1 MPHDERPLNERLSSL
16 SPAQLKA
23 LLQKG
28 REGQPTRPGKP
39 ARMER
44 NPSGTYPLSKAQERM
59 WFLNTLSEGEAIY
72 NNPAALRI
80 KAEFHLNIATLTE
93 SLGRLAT
100 RHEILRTTF
109 CVEDGV
115 PVQVIHPEGKPEVI
129 YEDFRPMPTAE
140 REKRAMEE
148 AVLHGKIFIPLDRLP
163 LLRFKVI
170 HLQDAEYMLLINP
183 HHIISDGWSNA
194 LFAKELSMTYAAL
207 EGGEP
212 VPFTAPEY
220 QYVDFV
226 RWEKEWLESPAC
238 SDQLRFWKEQL
249 SDLPE
254 PLRLPLDFPRPPVMS
269 YRGGK
274 EFNEVSVAESDR
286 LRQFCQQ
293 NNITLFHLLFGAFS
307 LLMSKYSGQD
317 DLLVGMPVAR
327 RNQLWFQNTM
337 GLFINTLPL
346 RVKTDDAMKAIDFLR
361 HIKAYSQQA
370 LTRQE
375 LPFEKLIEEVNPN
388 RNLSANPVF
397 QVHFVHQN
405 IPSLYSVKGL
415 SVKPEGIDYSWSKFD
430 LNFWVEEAN
439 QGLVFSVTYPTD
451 IFLPST
457 VKKLIGNYRIL
468 LNSIISHPEQTCG
481 VLEYSDPSDRSVA
494 IGMKKDYSLPAG
506 AGKDAWLE
514 AFATQVMHVPDN
526 IAVRDPFRN
535 LSYAM
540 LDKESHILASE
551 LADAGVVKNDLV
563 GILMPRGVDLI
574 VSILAV
580 FRCGA
585 AYVPLDPAWPAE
597 RLDFITADAGIRLV
611 IKSGELQAVSP
622 GSRQGNPPNSLEKM
636 NPAVLDSITTGE
648 NLSAVPI
655 LVNPEDAPSPGN
667 DTETIRHQDDPIHL
681 NPADVPSTGDHAD
694 TIRPQVVPTGPN
706 PADSQSRPDDLAY
719 VIYTSGTTG
728 VPKGVCVGRNQLFNY
743 SKAVWERMGLEP
755 GDSCAT
761 ITSIAADLGNTSIFP
776 PLIHGA
782 TVVVIPEEYAT
793 DASML
798 AGWLARE
805 PVDCLKI
812 VPSHLL
818 SLLHSMKAGALLPGK
833 LLVTGGE
840 KCTPVLARKVRDLS
854 PGLRIINHYGPT
866 EATVGSLT
874 WELPAGLNPAPGR
887 GHESY
892 PIGFPLTN
900 TRVYIISSRESTLL
914 HQRFPND
921 NARVDIAAKGLHP
934 VPKGVTGEIVLAG
947 ANIAAGYLNRPELT
961 RENFA
966 PDPYCEGESIYFTG
980 DLGRMDDDGAV
991 ICLGRKDHQLKVR
1004 GYRVEPGEVEQAMTS
1019 FPGISQAAV
1028 ILPEETPPV
1037 DSLRAVICLA
1047 QGATCEEAGFR
1058 QWLAQQLPSYML
1070 PSEILRTD
1078 HIPVTVNGKTD
1089 MKKLR
1094 ALFAK
1099 GKEEQRTGTAPR
1111 DLVELK
1117 LVTLFNI
1124 ILGRGDTTIEDS
1136 FFDLGGHSLLAI
1148 RLFSEIEKEFGI
1160 HLPLATLFQRS
1171 SVQALAEA
1179 IRSKGVQDNQS
1190 ALVAMRPGKGKPNLY
1205 LVHPAGG
1212 NVLCYFELGKELP
1225 AGFSVFG
1232 LQASGLY
1239 GKEVH
1244 TVGDMAAIYL
1254 KEVDLSRRAEDLCFA
1269 GWSMGALIAF
1279 EMARQ
1284 VKEIKGEAPRL
1295 IIIDQLAPFAK
1306 DVERTRAKVDPVD
1319 RMLAFTGKV
1328 AHLVGRPLG
1337 IGEADLR
1344 SKSPVQRSEVF
1355 LEAFKKVNLVPGD
1368 MPVSH
1373 FHGYLDTMILHN
1385 EITAECRPGTYEGP
1399 TLLIRALDAL
1409 PLIAGKMTDQV
1420 RTADS
1425 DALPIGTAKVT
1436 DQVGTGGT
1444 DVLPIGAVKVI
1455 DQERTADLGWGAYI
1469 PHGLTIRNIP
1479 GNHVSVMARPWVKE
1493 LARSLAEWTGI
1504 TEKNQ
1509 PE

>member
-1 MPHDERPLNERLSSL
+1 MPNDERPLNERLSSL

-28 REGQPTRPGKP
+28 REGQSTRPGKP
-39 ARMER
+39 MRMER
-44 NPSGTYPLSKAQERM
+44 TPSGTYPLSKAQERM

-80 KAEFHLNIATLTE
+80 KADFSLNIATLTD
-93 SLGRLAT
+93 SLGRLAS

-109 CVEDGV
+109 SVKDGV
-115 PVQVIHPEGKPEVI
+115 PVQVIHPEGKPEII
-129 YEDFRPMPTAE
+129 YEDLRPMPASE
-140 REKRAMEE
+140 REKRVMEE
-148 AVLHGKIFIPLDRLP
+148 AIGHGKIFIPLDRLP
-163 LLRFKVI
+163 LLRFKVL
-170 HLQDAEYMLLINP
+170 HLQDSEYILLINP

-207 EGGEP
+207 ESGEP

-226 RWEKEWLESPAC
+226 KWEKEWLESPTCA
-238 SDQLRFWKEQL
+238 DQLKFWKEQL

-274 EFNEVSVAESDR
+274 EFSEVNVTESDR

-293 NNITLFHLLFGAFS
+293 NNITLFHLLFGTFS

-337 GLFINTLPL
+337 GLFINTIPL
-346 RVKTDDAMKAIDFLR
+346 RVKTDNAMMAIDFLR
-361 HIKAYSQQA
+361 HIKSYSQQA

-439 QGLVFSVTYPTD
+439 QGLVFSATYPTD

-468 LNSIISHPEQTCG
+468 LNSIISHPEQCCG
-481 VLEYSDPSDRSVA
+481 VLEYSASDDRSVA
-494 IGMKKDYSLPAG
+494 VGMIKDYKQESG
-506 AGKDAWLE
+506 TGKEAWLE
-514 AFATQVMHVPDN
+514 AFTTQVRTVPGN
-526 IAVRDPFRN
+526 IAVRDPSRK
-535 LSYAM
+535 LSYEM
-540 LDKESHILASE
+540 LDHESQIMASALAN
-551 LADAGVVKNDLV
+551 AGVVKNDLV
-563 GILMPRGVDLI
+563 GILMPRSVDLI

-585 AYVPLDPAWPAE
+585 AYVPLDPTWPPE
-597 RLDFITADAGIRLV
+597 RLDFIAADAKIRLI
-611 IKSGELQAVSP
+611 IKPGELQAISP
-622 GSRQGNPPNSLEKM
+622 GSRQGKPSNSLATV
-636 NPAVLDSITTGE
+636 NPAVLSSSPTGQ
-648 NLSAVPI
+648 NLPEAPI
-655 LVNPEDAPSPGN
+655 RLNPEDAPSPGN
-667 DTETIRHQDDPIHL
+667 DAETIRNQ
-681 NPADVPSTGDHAD
+681 AVPSHVN
-694 TIRPQVVPTGPN
+694 PEVVPYSDNAADLKRLQAVPASSN
-706 PADSQSRPDDLAY
+706 PTDPTSRPEDLAY

-728 VPKGVCVGRNQLFNY
+728 VPKGVCVGRNQLYNY

-755 GDSCAT
+755 GDACAT

-805 PVDCLKI
+805 PIDCMKI

-818 SLLHSMKAGALLPGK
+818 SLLHSVKAEAILPGK

-840 KCTPVLARKVRDLS
+840 KCTPALASKVRELS
-854 PGLRIINHYGPT
+854 PRLRIINHYGPT

-874 WELPAGLNPAPGR
+874 WELPAGLNPAVG
-887 GHESY
+887 GGYESY
-892 PIGFPLTN
+892 PIGFPLNN
-900 TRVYIISSRESTLL
+900 TRVYIISSQESALFD
-914 HQRFPND
+914 HRFPND
-921 NARVDIAAKGLHP
+921 NTSVCISDKCLHP
-934 VPKGVTGEIVLAG
+934 VPKGLTGEIVLAG

-961 RENFA
+961 REKFA
-966 PDPYCEGESIYFTG
+966 PDPYCSGEHVYFTG

-991 ICLGRKDHQLKVR
+991 TCLGRKDHQLKVR
-1004 GYRVEPGEVEQAMTS
+1004 GYRVEPGEVERAMTG
-1019 FPGISQAAV
+1019 FPGISQAVV
-1028 ILPEETPPV
+1028 ILPEETSAV
-1037 DSLRAVICLA
+1037 DALRAAICLA
-1047 QGATCEEAGFR
+1047 QGATYEETDFR
-1058 QWLAQQLPSYML
+1058 KWLMQQLPTYML
-1070 PSEILRTD
+1070 PSEVLQVD
-1078 HIPVTVNGKTD
+1078 KFPVTLNGKTD

-1094 ALFAK
+1094 ALFTEGK
-1099 GKEEQRTGTAPR
+1099 GEQRPGTAPR

-1124 ILGRGDTTIEDS
+1124 ILGRGDTTIEES

-1148 RLFSEIEKEFGI
+1148 RLFSEIEKEFGM
-1160 HLPLATLFQRS
+1160 HLPLATLFERS

-1179 IRSKGVQDNQS
+1179 IRSKGVVQKEG
-1190 ALVAMRPGKGKPNLY
+1190 ALVSMRPGKGQPNLY

-1225 AGFSVFG
+1225 GEFTVFG

-1239 GKEVH
+1239 GQEVH

-1254 KEVDLSRRAEDLCFA
+1254 KEVDLSGPVERLCFA

-1295 IIIDQLAPFAK
+1295 MIIDQLAPSPKGAEGK
-1306 DVERTRAKVDPVD
+1306 RGQVDPVD
-1319 RMLAFTGKV
+1319 RMVAFAGKV
-1328 AHLVGRPLG
+1328 SHLVGRPLG

-1355 LEAFKKVNLVPGD
+1355 LEVFKKVNLVPGD
-1368 MPVSH
+1368 MPISH

-1385 EITAECRPGTYEGP
+1385 EITAECRPGIYEGP
-1399 TLLIRALDAL
+1399 TLLIRALDDL
-1409 PLIAGKMTDQV
+1409 PLITGQGSLRD
-1420 RTADS
+1420 
-1425 DALPIGTAKVT
+1425 PTAKEGEAPMTKEKVT
-1436 DQVGTGGT
+1436 V
-1444 DVLPIGAVKVI
+1444 A
-1455 DQERTADLGWGAYI
+1455 ERSADLGWGAYI
-1469 PHGLTIRNIP
+1469 PRGLTIKNIP

-1493 LARSLAEWTGI
+1493 LARSLGEWAGNM
-1504 TEKNQ
+1504 EMNQ
-1509 PE
+1509 PGS

>member
-44 NPSGTYPLSKAQERM
+44 NSSGTYPLSKAQERM

-109 CVEDGV
+109 SVEDGV
-115 PVQVIHPEGKPEVI
+115 PVQVIHPEGKPEII

-148 AVLHGKIFIPLDRLP
+148 AILHGKIFIPLDRLP
-163 LLRFKVI
+163 LLRFKVL
-170 HLQDAEYMLLINP
+170 HLQDTEYMLLINP

-238 SDQLRFWKEQL
+238 ADQLRFWKEQL

-269 YRGGK
+269 YRGSK
-274 EFNEVSVAESDR
+274 EFSEVSVAESDR

-337 GLFINTLPL
+337 GLFINTVPL
-346 RVKTDDAMKAIDFLR
+346 RVKTDDGMTAIDFLR

-388 RNLSANPVF
+388 RNLSTNPVF

-494 IGMKKDYSLPAG
+494 IGMKKDYNSYAG
-506 AGKDAWLE
+506 DGKDAWLE
-514 AFATQVMHVPDN
+514 SFATQVRSVPGN
-526 IAVRDPFRN
+526 IAVRDPSRK

-540 LDKESHILASE
+540 LDHESQILSSA
-551 LADAGVVKNDLV
+551 LANAGVVKSDLV
-563 GILMPRGVDLI
+563 GILIPRGVDLI

-585 AYVPLDPAWPAE
+585 AYVPLDPAWPPE
-597 RLDFITADAGIRLV
+597 RLDFIATDAGIRLI
-611 IKSGELQAVSP
+611 IKPGELQAVSP
-622 GSRQGNPPNSLEKM
+622 GSRQGNPPNSLAKM
-636 NPAVLDSITTGE
+636 NLAVLDSPTTGE
-648 NLSAVPI
+648 NLSAV
-655 LVNPEDAPSPGN
+655 
-667 DTETIRHQDDPIHL
+667 PIHL
-681 NPADVPSTGDHAD
+681 NPADVPSTRDHAD
-694 TIRPQVVPTGPN
+694 TIRPQAVSTGSSPE
-706 PADSQSRPDDLAY
+706 DSQARPEDLAY

-755 GDSCAT
+755 GASCAT

-798 AGWLARE
+798 AGWLTRE
-805 PVDCLKI
+805 PIDCLKI

-818 SLLHSMKAGALLPGK
+818 SLLHSMKASAILPGK

-840 KCTPVLARKVRDLS
+840 KCTPVLARKVRELS
-854 PGLRIINHYGPT
+854 PQLRIINHYGPT
-866 EATVGSLT
+866 ESTVGSLT

-887 GHESY
+887 GRESY
-892 PIGFPLTN
+892 PIGFPLAN
-900 TRVYIISSRESTLL
+900 TRTYIISSRESTLL
-914 HQRFPND
+914 HQRFPNE
-921 NARVDIAAKGLHP
+921 NGSVDMAAKGLHP
-934 VPKGVTGEIVLAG
+934 LPKGVTGEIVLAG

-991 ICLGRKDHQLKVR
+991 TCLGRKDHQLKVR

-1028 ILPEETPPV
+1028 ILPEETSPV
-1037 DSLRAVICLA
+1037 DTLRAVICLA
-1047 QGATCEEAGFR
+1047 QGATYEEAGFR
-1058 QWLAQQLPSYML
+1058 QWLARQLPSYML

-1094 ALFAK
+1094 ALFDEGK
-1099 GKEEQRTGTAPR
+1099 GEHRPGTAPR

-1117 LVTLFNI
+1117 LITLYNL
-1124 ILGRGDTTIEDS
+1124 ILGRGNTTIEDS

-1160 HLPLATLFQRS
+1160 HLPLATLFKRS

-1179 IRSKGVQDNQS
+1179 IRSKGVQENQS
-1190 ALVAMRPGKGKPNLY
+1190 ALVAMRPGKAKPSLY

-1225 AGFSVFG
+1225 GEFSVFG

-1239 GKEVH
+1239 GKEVR

-1254 KEVDLSRRAEDLCFA
+1254 KEVDLSGQAEDLCFA

-1295 IIIDQLAPFAK
+1295 VIIDQLAPSAK
-1306 DVERTRAKVDPVD
+1306 GVEGTRGQVDPVD
-1319 RMLAFTGKV
+1319 RMVAFAGKV

-1337 IGEADLR
+1337 IGKADLR
-1344 SKSPVQRSEVF
+1344 SKSPIQRSEVF

-1373 FHGYLDTMILHN
+1373 FHGYLDTMIMHN
-1385 EITAECRPGTYEGP
+1385 EITAECRPGIYEGP
-1399 TLLIRALDAL
+1399 TLLIRALDTL
-1409 PLIAGKMTDQV
+1409 PLISVKVTEQEHMAGPCALPVGAGKVTDQEG
-1420 RTADS
+1420 TAGPDT
-1425 DALPIGTAKVT
+1425 LPVGAAKVT
-1436 DQVGTGGT
+1436 DQGRTADLDPLPPVTRLVTG
-1444 DVLPIGAVKVI
+1444 
-1455 DQERTADLGWGAYI
+1455 QERTADLGWGAYI

-1493 LARSLAEWTGI
+1493 LARSLAEWSGI

>member
-28 REGQPTRPGKP
+28 REGQPARPGKP

-44 NPSGTYPLSKAQERM
+44 TPSGMYPLSKAQERM

-80 KAEFHLNIATLTE
+80 KAEFSLNMATLTE
-93 SLGRLAT
+93 SLGMLAA

-109 CVEDGV
+109 RVKDGA
-115 PVQVIHPEGKPEVI
+115 PVQVIHPEGKPEII
-129 YEDFRPMPTAE
+129 YEDLRPLPAAE
-140 REKRAMEE
+140 RENRVMEE
-148 AVLHGKIFIPLDRLP
+148 AVQHGRTFIPLDRLP
-163 LLRFKVI
+163 LLRFKVL
-170 HLQDAEYMLLINP
+170 HLQDTEYMLLINP

-207 EGGEP
+207 ESGEP
-212 VPFTAPEY
+212 VPFSVPEY

-226 RWEKEWLESPAC
+226 KWEKEWLESPAC
-238 SDQLRFWKEQL
+238 ADQLTFWKEQL
-249 SDLPE
+249 ARLPE

-274 EFNEVSVAESDR
+274 AFSEVSVAETDR

-293 NNITLFHLLFGAFS
+293 NNITLFHLLFGSFA

-346 RVKTDDAMKAIDFLR
+346 RVKTDDTMKAIDFLK
-361 HIKAYSQQA
+361 HIKAYSQQS

-405 IPSLYSVKGL
+405 IPSLYSVKDL
-415 SVKPEGIDYSWSKFD
+415 SVKPESIDYSWSKFD

-439 QGLVFSVTYPTD
+439 QGLVFSATYPGD

-468 LNSIISHPEQTCG
+468 LNSVISHPEQPCG
-481 VLEYSDPSDRSVA
+481 VLEYSTPGDRSVVA
-494 IGMKKDYSLPAG
+494 GVKKDYTLPAD
-506 AGKDAWLE
+506 AGKDKWLE

-526 IAVRDPFRN
+526 IAVRDPFRK

-551 LADAGVVKNDLV
+551 LAHAGVVKNDLV

-585 AYVPLDPAWPAE
+585 AYVPLDPAWPRE
-597 RLDFITADAGIRLV
+597 RLDFIAADAGIRLIV
-611 IKSGELQAVSP
+611 RPGELQAVSP
-622 GSRQGNPPNSLEKM
+622 GSWQGKPPNSLATM
-636 NPAVLDSITTGE
+636 NPTDL
-648 NLSAVPI
+648 P
-655 LVNPEDAPSPGN
+655 
-667 DTETIRHQDDPIHL
+667 
-681 NPADVPSTGDHAD
+681 
-694 TIRPQVVPTGPN
+694 
-706 PADSQSRPDDLAY
+706 SRPEDLAY

-728 VPKGVCVGRNQLFNY
+728 VPKGVCVGRDQLYNY
-743 SKAVWERMGLEP
+743 SRAVWERMALEP

-798 AGWLARE
+798 AGWLSGE
-805 PVDCLKI
+805 PVECLKI

-818 SLLHSMKAGALLPGK
+818 SLLHSMNAGAILPRK

-840 KCTPVLARKVRDLS
+840 KCTPALARKVREHS

-874 WELPAGLNPAPGR
+874 WELPAGPSPPAHPC
-887 GHESY
+887 HESY
-892 PIGFPLTN
+892 PVGFPLGN
-900 TRVYIISSRESTLL
+900 TRVYI
-914 HQRFPND
+914 
-921 NARVDIAAKGLHP
+921 AANGLHP

-961 RENFA
+961 HGKFA
-966 PDPYCEGESIYFTG
+966 PDPFCEGERVYFTG
-980 DLGRMDDDGAV
+980 DLGRMGDDGAV
-991 ICLGRKDHQLKVR
+991 TCLGRKDHQLKVR
-1004 GYRVEPGEVEQAMTS
+1004 GFRVEPGEVERVMTG

-1028 ILPEETPPV
+1028 IVPEETSAV
-1037 DSLRAVICLA
+1037 DALRAVVCLA
-1047 QGATCEEAGFR
+1047 PEATYDETQFR
-1058 QWLAQQLPSYML
+1058 QWLAKQLPSYML
-1070 PSEILRTD
+1070 PSEILRVD
-1078 HIPVTVNGKTD
+1078 HLPVTLNGKTD
-1089 MKKLR
+1089 MKKLM
-1094 ALFAK
+1094 ALFTEGK
-1099 GKEEQRTGTAPR
+1099 GEKRPGTAPR

-1117 LVTLFNI
+1117 LVNLFNI
-1124 ILGRGDTTIEDS
+1124 LLERDDTTIEDS

-1148 RLFSEIEKEFGI
+1148 RLFSEIEKELGL
-1160 HLPLATLFQRS
+1160 HLPLATLFERS
-1171 SVQALAEA
+1171 SVKALAEA
-1179 IRSKGVQDNQS
+1179 IRSKGVAQKQG
-1190 ALVAMRPGKGKPNLY
+1190 ALVTMRPGKGSPNLY

-1212 NVLCYFELGKELP
+1212 NVLCYFELGKALP
-1225 AGFSVFG
+1225 GGFSVFG

-1244 TVGDMAAIYL
+1244 SVADMAAIYL
-1254 KEVDLSRRAEDLCFA
+1254 KEVDLDVASERLCFA

-1284 VKEIKGEAPRL
+1284 VKEMKGVAPRL
-1295 IIIDQLAPFAK
+1295 MIIDQLAPSPMGSN
-1306 DVERTRAKVDPVD
+1306 ETRAQADPVD
-1319 RMLAFTGKV
+1319 RMMAFAGKV

-1337 IGEADLR
+1337 ISEGDLR
-1344 SKSPVQRSEVF
+1344 SKSPVRRSELF

-1368 MPVSH
+1368 MPVSD

-1385 EITAECRPGTYEGP
+1385 EITGECRPGIYEGP
-1399 TLLIRALDAL
+1399 TLLIRALDPL
-1409 PLIAGKMTDQV
+1409 PLIAGQV
-1420 RTADS
+1420 ST
-1425 DALPIGTAKVT
+1425 
-1436 DQVGTGGT
+1436 
-1444 DVLPIGAVKVI
+1444 
-1455 DQERTADLGWGAYI
+1455 QERTADLGWGAYI
-1469 PHGLTIRNIP
+1469 TQGLTIRNLP
-1479 GNHVSVMARPWVKE
+1479 GNHVSVMARPWVKDLARE
-1493 LARSLAEWTGI
+1493 LAAWAGN
-1504 TEKNQ
+1504 TEINK
-1509 PE
+1509 PG